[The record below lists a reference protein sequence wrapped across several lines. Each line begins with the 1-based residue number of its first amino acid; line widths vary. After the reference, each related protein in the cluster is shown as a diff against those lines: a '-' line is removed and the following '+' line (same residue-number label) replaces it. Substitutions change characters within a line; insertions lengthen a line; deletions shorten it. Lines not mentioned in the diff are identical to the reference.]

1 MARTTVRMLV
11 LFLLF
16 AGSATAWGAG
26 RPAPAPAADP
36 DRPATLGMVAYADPR
51 TQYELTAPLAE
62 YLGRK
67 AGLNLHLKLYAD
79 YFSLLSDIDHESLD
93 VAIVSPLV
101 YTFCMD
107 DPALTFLATSLEAG
121 KPFYHGALLARKDS
135 PLLSVR
141 DLAGKTIAFVDPYS
155 ASGYVYPAA
164 FLLGQGLVKDGK
176 PLYKP
181 VFCGSHEKVL
191 RSLLE
196 GKVDAAATYDS
207 FFAFAGHQVG
217 GRGNLSLTDFRV
229 LKLLPEQIP
238 SDAVVC
244 RSALGPEVITALETA
259 LHHYERDRAAAGSPL
274 AGVFYSGFKPR
285 NQAAYVTVK
294 TMLDRLPGGV
304 QTGPDEAAPAP
315 DQ

>member
-16 AGSATAWGAG
+16 AGSVTAWGAG
-26 RPAPAPAADP
+26 RPAAAPVPAADP

-51 TQYELTAPLAE
+51 AQYTQLAPLAE
-62 YLGRK
+62 YLGRR
-67 AGLNLHLKLYAD
+67 AGLNLRLKVYTD
-79 YFSLLSDIDHESLD
+79 YFSLLNDIDHESLD
-93 VAIVSPLV
+93 IALVSPLV

-121 KPFYHGALLARKDS
+121 KPFYHCALLARKDS

-155 ASGYVYPAA
+155 ASGYVYPSA
-164 FLLGQGLVKDGK
+164 FLLEQGLIKDGK

-181 VFCGSHEKVL
+181 VFCGSHEKAL

-196 GKVDAAATYDS
+196 RKVDAAASYDS
-207 FFAFAGHQVG
+207 FFAFAGHKVG
-217 GRGNLSLTDFRV
+217 DRENLSLEDFRV

-238 SDAVVC
+238 NDAVVC
-244 RSALGPEVITALETA
+244 RSALGKKVIDDLEAALRQ
-259 LHHYERDRAAAGSPL
+259 YDRERAVPGSPL
-274 AGVFYSGFKPR
+274 AGVFYSGFKPG
-285 NQAAYVTVK
+285 NQAAYAAVK
-294 TMLDRLPGGV
+294 TLLERLPGDV
-304 QTGPDEAAPAP
+304 QPGPDEAAPA
-315 DQ
+315 Q